1 MKYAWEHFYQIFSSL
16 WGEMIEKMSPL
27 VEFEILGVFV
37 NTLTVDD
44 KYPVPDC
51 KNLQFHI

>member
-1 MKYAWEHFYQIFSSL
+1 MKYAWEHFYHIISSL